1 MCRFKI
7 FKSNNSMMRQSHL
20 RLAKELIE
28 IKIASKI
35 NTIDFED
42 GSGNTF
48 IYTTVDDPGKIK
60 FIKL

>member
-1 MCRFKI
+1 
-7 FKSNNSMMRQSHL
+7 MMKQSHL

-42 GSGNTF
+42 GSGSTF
-48 IYTTVDDPGKIK
+48 IYTTVGSPRDNK
-60 FIKL
+60 FIRL